1 MKKSIGKLTLAL
13 SVSLFL
19 FSCSKSK
26 PFSEIKVGMPAAKVT
41 ELVGQP
47 EEKTPMMGFEWWVYK
62 GDNKLVVMSPDTVMR
77 VVPDLKAAQ
86 DSMKMTLDM
95 FNDKMKEIQNQ

>member
-1 MKKSIGKLTLAL
+1 MKKTISKSLLAL
-13 SVSLFL
+13 SVSLSL
-19 FSCSKSK
+19 FACSKAK
-26 PFSEIKVGMPAAKVT
+26 PFNDIKVGMPATKVA